1 MEQLDG
7 LRALVTGGGSG
18 IGAAIAARLK
28 QGGARVL
35 VVDVDPPTSPD
46 VVADVADTAAVD
58 DLFTEVS
65 RRLGGLDVLV
75 NNVGVAGPTAAVED
89 MDPDDFDRCVQVN
102 LGSMF
107 RCTRKAVPLLRE
119 RPGSIVNISSTA
131 GIFGYPLRSPYA
143 AAKWAVVG
151 LTKTW
156 AMELGSAGVRVNAIC
171 PGSVGGSRMDGVIER
186 EAAARRCRRREPSG
200 RRTRARCRWDRSSM
214 PPTSPRPSRSCR
226 RPLPGT
232 SPDRCSASTATPRR
246 CEHNCS
252 HSMKTGRTGLG
263 YSRCKSASRSTGDA
277 LDTRGK

>member
-28 QGGARVL
+28 QGGARVI
-35 VVDVDPPTSPD
+35 VVDIDPLTSPD
-46 VVADVADTAAVD
+46 VVADVAETSAVD
-58 DLFTEVS
+58 EVFTEVG

-89 MDPDDFDRCVQVN
+89 MDPDAFDRCVQVN

-107 RCTRKAVPLLRE
+107 RCTRRAVPLLRE

-156 AMELGSAGVRVNAIC
+156 AMELGASGIRVNAIC

-186 EAAARRCRRREPSG
+186 EAAALGVEAAAVRSAYESQVSMGSFVDAADIAEAVAFLSSPAARYISG
-200 RRTRARCRWDRSSM
+200 QALGVDGHTETLRTS
-214 PPTSPRPSRSCR
+214 
-226 RPLPGT
+226 
-232 SPDRCSASTATPRR
+232 
-246 CEHNCS
+246 CS
-252 HSMKTGRTGLG
+252 HR
-263 YSRCKSASRSTGDA
+263 
-277 LDTRGK
+277 